1 MAKMQITHE
10 QRQVYHFVEELKG
23 VELPLQ
29 MIQIPGGTFV
39 MGAPE
44 SEKNSQNRERPKHLV
59 TVNSFCLARYPIT
72 NAQWDFVAN
81 LSQEQR
87 NLTAKNQSNKA
98 QHPVVNVSWY
108 DALEFC
114 ARLSRYSGKQ
124 YRLPSEAEWEYAAR
138 GVKDFKVPTVE
149 DRSESFKQQKIEIWN
164 QQYLQPFHF
173 GETISSEV
181 ANYGGDQTYG
191 RESKGEYRGDTVP
204 VDYFQAANDFGLSQ
218 MHGQVDEWCADP
230 WHGNYEKAPSNGIVW
245 DEQNNDNRYQNILE
259 NLLEL
264 LNDER
269 ARIRRGGSFGNNAGN
284 CRSAYRDRYNAG
296 FVNDLIGFRLA
307 VSDPRTL

>member
-1 MAKMQITHE
+1 MAQMQITHE

-44 SEKNSQNRERPKHLV
+44 SERGSNDSERPQHLV

-81 LSQEQR
+81 LPQEQR
-87 NLTAKNQSNKA
+87 NLRTRNQSNKA
-98 QHPVVNVSWY
+98 QHPVVEVNWY

-138 GVKDFKVPTVE
+138 GIKDFKLPTVE
-149 DRSESFKQQKIEIWN
+149 AR
-164 QQYLQPFHF
+164 
-173 GETISSEV
+173 TI
-181 ANYGGDQTYG
+181 Y
-191 RESKGEYRGDTVP
+191 
-204 VDYFQAANDFGLSQ
+204 
-218 MHGQVDEWCADP
+218 
-230 WHGNYEKAPSNGIVW
+230 
-245 DEQNNDNRYQNILE
+245 
-259 NLLEL
+259 
-264 LNDER
+264 
-269 ARIRRGGSFGNNAGN
+269 
-284 CRSAYRDRYNAG
+284 
-296 FVNDLIGFRLA
+296 
-307 VSDPRTL
+307 

>member
-44 SEKNSQNRERPKHLV
+44 SEKNSQNRERPQHLV
-59 TVNSFCLARYPIT
+59 TFNSFCLARYPIT

-138 GVKDFKVPTVE
+138 GVKDF
-149 DRSESFKQQKIEIWN
+149 
-164 QQYLQPFHF
+164 
-173 GETISSEV
+173 
-181 ANYGGDQTYG
+181 
-191 RESKGEYRGDTVP
+191 
-204 VDYFQAANDFGLSQ
+204 
-218 MHGQVDEWCADP
+218 
-230 WHGNYEKAPSNGIVW
+230 
-245 DEQNNDNRYQNILE
+245 
-259 NLLEL
+259 
-264 LNDER
+264 
-269 ARIRRGGSFGNNAGN
+269 
-284 CRSAYRDRYNAG
+284 
-296 FVNDLIGFRLA
+296 
-307 VSDPRTL
+307 